1 MFSAFGANEPHQLSN
16 HWAAFLKNRRLR
28 IIGALKPFNEERE
41 RERKRKYGES
51 RRRKKKHTHILSGW
65 FWRVWGTVLF
75 VLSDPVMHFS
85 LSVYEENHCRPL
97 KTTYHRSDRERGRG
111 ISLAG

>member
-41 RERKRKYGES
+41 REKEKVWRIQKE
-51 RRRKKKHTHILSGW
+51 KKKTHTHPKWVVLASLGNSSICFIRSCHAFLS
-65 FWRVWGTVLF
+65 
-75 VLSDPVMHFS
+75 FS
-85 LSVYEENHCRPL
+85 LRGEPL
-97 KTTYHRSDRERGRG
+97 QATKDYLPQVR
-111 ISLAG
+111 